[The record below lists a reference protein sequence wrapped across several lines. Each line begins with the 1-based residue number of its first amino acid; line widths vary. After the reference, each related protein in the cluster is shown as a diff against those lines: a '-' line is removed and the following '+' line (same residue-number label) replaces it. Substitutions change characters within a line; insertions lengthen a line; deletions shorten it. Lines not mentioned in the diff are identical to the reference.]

1 MIYIKLL
8 TLVIQIGFAVAV
20 LSLHIVLLEMAYFTD
35 LLNRL
40 VGDHQFL
47 AISGDVW
54 HLLLLLRL
62 IVYERSFHVV
72 LVALLH

>member
-1 MIYIKLL
+1 MIYIKIL
-8 TLVIQIGFAVAV
+8 TLIIQIGFAVAV

-40 VGDHQFL
+40 VGNHKFL

-62 IVYERSFHVV
+62 IVYEGSFHVV